1 MLKILD
7 DLGFCFA
14 FCTLSIRKGNGR
26 RVIIPWDGVVY
37 FLVVVILY
45 FLVVVILQA
54 MMLTH
59 ETDEKWTLWLC
70 SRNYVN
76 IRQITTPLRFCEI
89 GGHRQTS
96 WEVVVI
102 CPIINNYIEIS

>member
-37 FLVVVILY
+37 FLVVVIL
-45 FLVVVILQA
+45 QA

-59 ETDEKWTLWLC
+59 ETDKKWTLWLC

-89 GGHRQTS
+89 GGIAKPHGR
-96 WEVVVI
+96 WL
-102 CPIINNYIEIS
+102 